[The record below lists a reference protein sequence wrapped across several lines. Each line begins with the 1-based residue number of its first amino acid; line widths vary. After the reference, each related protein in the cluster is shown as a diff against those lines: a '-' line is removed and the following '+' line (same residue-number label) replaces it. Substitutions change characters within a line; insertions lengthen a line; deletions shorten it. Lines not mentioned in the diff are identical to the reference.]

1 MAKKK
6 EFDKIYGE
14 FFGSKK
20 KIKEIIKNIINF
32 RFMNVENYTSS
43 DDYMFTTK
51 PDHIERFN
59 EGPFKFEK
67 RIWIKENGDKIIQV
81 LMVDE
86 YDTEVEEVDLEK
98 QLTNALEIEDYDT
111 AIKLRD
117 MINKKNRKNE
127 K

>member
-6 EFDKIYGE
+6 EFDKIYTE

-20 KIKEIIKNIINF
+20 KIKEIVKNIINF
-32 RFMNVENYTSS
+32 RFMDVENYSSS

-98 QLTNALEIEDYDT
+98 QLTNALEVEDYDT

-117 MINKKNRKNE
+117 IINKKNRK

>member
-6 EFDKIYGE
+6 EFDKIYTE

-20 KIKEIIKNIINF
+20 KIKEIVKNIINF
-32 RFMNVENYTSS
+32 RFMDVENYSSS

-98 QLTNALEIEDYDT
+98 QLTNALEVEDYDT

-117 MINKKNRKNE
+117 MINKKNRK

>member
-6 EFDKIYGE
+6 EFDKIYTE

-20 KIKEIIKNIINF
+20 KIKEIVKNIVNF
-32 RFMNVENYTSS
+32 RFMDIENYSSS

-67 RIWIKENGDKIIQV
+67 RIWVKENGDKIIQV

-86 YDTEVEEVDLEK
+86 YDTEVEEFDLEK
-98 QLTNALEIEDYDT
+98 QLTNALEVEDYDT

-117 MINKKNRKNE
+117 MINKKNRK

>member
-6 EFDKIYGE
+6 EFDKIYTE

-20 KIKEIIKNIINF
+20 KIKEIVKNIINF
-32 RFMNVENYTSS
+32 RFMDVENYSSS

-98 QLTNALEIEDYDT
+98 QLTNALEVEDYDT

-117 MINKKNRKNE
+117 MINNKNRK

>member
-6 EFDKIYGE
+6 EFDKIYTE
-14 FFGSKK
+14 FFGNKK
-20 KIKEIIKNIINF
+20 KIKEIVKNIVNF
-32 RFMNVENYTSS
+32 RFMDVENYSSS

-67 RIWIKENGDKIIQV
+67 RIWVKENGDKIIQV

>member
-98 QLTNALEIEDYDT
+98 QLTNALEVEDYDT

-117 MINKKNRKNE
+117 MINKKNGK

>member
-6 EFDKIYGE
+6 EFDKIYTE

-20 KIKEIIKNIINF
+20 KIKEIVKNIINF
-32 RFMNVENYTSS
+32 RFMDVENYSSS

-67 RIWIKENGDKIIQV
+67 RIWIKENGDAV
-81 LMVDE
+81 CGSCVFVRNLP
-86 YDTEVEEVDLEK
+86 VESELSEP
-98 QLTNALEIEDYDT
+98 
-111 AIKLRD
+111 R
-117 MINKKNRKNE
+117 RR
-127 K
+127 

>member
-6 EFDKIYGE
+6 EFDKIYTE
-14 FFGSKK
+14 FFGNKK
-20 KIKEIIKNIINF
+20 KIKEIVKNIVNF
-32 RFMNVENYTSS
+32 RFMDVENYSSS

-67 RIWIKENGDKIIQV
+67 RIWIKEDGDKIIQV

-86 YDTEVEEVDLEK
+86 YDSEVEEVDLEK
-98 QLTNALEIEDYDT
+98 QLTNALEVEDYDT

-117 MINKKNRKNE
+117 MTNKKNGK

>member
-6 EFDKIYGE
+6 EFDKIYTE

-20 KIKEIIKNIINF
+20 KIKEIVKNIINF
-32 RFMNVENYTSS
+32 RFMDVENYSSS

-67 RIWIKENGDKIIQV
+67 RIWVKENGDKIIQV

-98 QLTNALEIEDYDT
+98 QLTNALEVEDYDT

-117 MINKKNRKNE
+117 MINKKNRK

>member
-32 RFMNVENYTSS
+32 RFMNVENYTPS

-98 QLTNALEIEDYDT
+98 QLTNALEVEDYDT

-117 MINKKNRKNE
+117 MINKKNGK